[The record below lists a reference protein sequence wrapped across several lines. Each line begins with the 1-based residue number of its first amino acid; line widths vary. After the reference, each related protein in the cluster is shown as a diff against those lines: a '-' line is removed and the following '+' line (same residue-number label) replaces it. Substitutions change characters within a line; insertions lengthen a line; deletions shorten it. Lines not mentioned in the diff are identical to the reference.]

1 MYKHCDLDDSCISL
15 HDCCA
20 EKINFDNGILS
31 FIFPDG
37 FWITQYHSLNDSDN
51 TVLTN
56 SSQVDF
62 EIFDK
67 KGIEIF
73 IFNKTK
79 KGTVIRNDWELINF
93 RDMVNAGNFRIEFLT
108 QYKSHESLNIIAF
121 KQQKDT
127 LLIGPSSLY
136 PCCMAQC
143 RYTVGIHK
151 NNWMVNS

>member
-93 RDMVNAGNFRIEFLT
+93 RNMVNAGNFRIEFLT
-108 QYKSHESLNIIAF
+108 QYKSHESFLFKCWVWFDRAPYHSECEMIIYSE
-121 KQQKDT
+121 KV
-127 LLIGPSSLY
+127 LY
-136 PCCMAQC
+136 RWNEL
-143 RYTVGIHK
+143 RYDCS
-151 NNWMVNS
+151 W